1 MIEIASKMV
10 LCLVIAALIGFL
22 IGLLVGRLTR
32 ENNKSSIYKHNHDFK
47 VHGNIYNRPIILSK
61 PRPIGRDDLK
71 QIEGINLKTEEDLN
85 QLGIFHFDQIS
96 KWSKKN
102 CDWVNEYLALENR
115 IKDENWVEQATVLTN
130 KK

>member
-1 MIEIASKMV
+1 MFSHCFI
-10 LCLVIAALIGFL
+10 
-22 IGLLVGRLTR
+22 
-32 ENNKSSIYKHNHDFK
+32 NWFK

-61 PRPIGRDDLK
+61 PRPTGKDDLK